1 MVYFSLTGLIGES
14 MSDLWWPKFIRKPR
28 LRLRTPRFREVALP
42 SKWIFFA
49 IVLGVYYFVVSGGLF
64 TISYQ
69 PEPFLNTGQGPLL
82 LYPSIHRQLLV
93 EGIVGG
99 LLYFVGFLGFY
110 FMYQSTR
117 HIYRPRYSQ
126 MILASGLV
134 LILISFF
141 GCQWLIGQKLWLA
154 YQF

>member
-1 MVYFSLTGLIGES
+1 
-14 MSDLWWPKFIRKPR
+14 MSDLWWPKFIRKPN
-28 LRLRTPRFREVALP
+28 LRLRTPRIREVSLP

-69 PEPFLNTGQGPLL
+69 PDPLIQTASGPLL
-82 LYPSIHRQLLV
+82 LYPSIHRQLLI

-99 LLYFVGFLGFY
+99 MLYFVGFLGFY

-126 MILASGLV
+126 MILASGLI

-141 GCQWLIGQKLWLA
+141 GCQWLIGQKLSLA
-154 YQF
+154 YSL

>member
-1 MVYFSLTGLIGES
+1 

-28 LRLRTPRFREVALP
+28 LRLRTPRIREVPLP

-49 IVLGVYYFVVSGGLF
+49 IILGVYYFVASGGMF

-69 PEPFLNTGQGPLL
+69 PEPYLPTSSGPLL
-82 LYPSIHRQLLV
+82 LYPSIHRQLLI

-99 LLYFVGFLGFY
+99 VMYFVGFLGFY
-110 FMYQSTR
+110 LMYQSTR

-126 MILASGLV
+126 MMLASGLV

-141 GCQWLIGQKLWLA
+141 GCQWLIAEKLRLA
-154 YQF
+154 LMF